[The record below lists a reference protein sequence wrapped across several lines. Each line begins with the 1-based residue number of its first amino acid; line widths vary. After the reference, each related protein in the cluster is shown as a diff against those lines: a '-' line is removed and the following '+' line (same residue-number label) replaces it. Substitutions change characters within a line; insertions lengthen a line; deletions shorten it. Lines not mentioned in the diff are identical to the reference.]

1 MAFQPPLEGGRGREA
16 LALHVFSAA
25 EPEPHD
31 LYELGAQTTTIMAR
45 TLAQLRARYGG
56 DEFDIRNPTT
66 GKRHHVRLHRYADHD
81 PDTTFVQFRFHFY
94 PAPFAS
100 REAQVLQ
107 QRARNELR
115 RLHELMIA
123 IKDDPKFEHA
133 WDNVPEGLPRT
144 RDENIGATKGRKLA
158 FEDFATRIGLL
169 THDEIAA
176 INNEY
181 AIKRP
186 DLFLPY

>member
-25 EPEPHD
+25 EPEPQD

-45 TLAQLRARYGG
+45 TLAQLRARYG

-66 GKRHHVRLHRYADHD
+66 GKRHHVRLQRYADYD
-81 PDTTFVQFRFHFY
+81 PDTTLVQFRFHFY